1 MPRNW
6 RSLLVLD
13 VVYAL
18 LLVAFIIAVAR
29 FFAELAAGD
38 DEIF

>member
-1 MPRNW
+1 M
-6 RSLLVLD
+6 
-13 VVYAL
+13 VYAL